1 MLSSEQKIQ
10 YDSGKSG
17 TAVLCKKNSVFVCEA
32 ISSADID
39 RVTELWANLTMIQ
52 QMKGDDHWL
61 KNSQNSGLSW
71 NEYIAKLIDSKAA
84 KVLTFANEDLIYG
97 FAYMT
102 LENINASKANLKPS
116 LKATIKEIYLEP
128 AYRKEIDFDLLAEL
142 MRKSLQSLSINYFE
156 IDVKDLSL

>member
-10 YDSGKSG
+10 RESNQATTTVLAEKSS
-17 TAVLCKKNSVFVCEA
+17 VLVREA
-32 ISSADID
+32 LSNFDID

-61 KNSQNSGLSW
+61 KNSQNSGLTW

-84 KVLTFANEDLIYG
+84 KVLTFETQDLVFG

-102 LENINASKANLKPS
+102 LENINASKPNLKPS
-116 LKATIKEIYLEP
+116 LKAIIKEVYLEP
-128 AYRKEIDFDLLAEL
+128 GYRKKVNYDVLAEL
-142 MRKSLQSLSINYFE
+142 MRKSFQSLSINYFE
-156 IDVKDLSL
+156 IDVKDLDL

>member
-10 YDSGKSG
+10 QQSSQAA
-17 TAVLCKKNSVFVCEA
+17 TNVLAEKRSIFVREA
-32 ISSADID
+32 STSYEVD

-61 KNSQNSGLSW
+61 KNSQNSGLTW

-84 KVLTFANEDLIYG
+84 KVITFENGELIFG

-102 LENINASKANLKPS
+102 LENVNATKPNLKPS
-116 LKATIKEIYLEP
+116 LKAIIKEVYLEP
-128 AYRKEIDFDLLAEL
+128 AYRKQVSYDLLAEL
-142 MRKSLQSLSINYFE
+142 MRKSMQSLSINYFE
-156 IDVKDLSL
+156 IDVKDLDL